1 MTVIEMPVRPSRYP
15 ETYPGPT
22 VSLVI
27 PAFNEAS
34 TIERCLL
41 AAVGQTRAPWE
52 IVVVDN
58 RSTDATAEIVG
69 RVAAEHP
76 EVLIRLVRQWDTQ
89 GLVPTRNMGFAVA
102 TGEVLGRIDADTVID
117 PRWVE
122 RVSDSMRDAAVG
134 AVTGPVVYY
143 DLPVLG
149 TTQVSDDLVRRALR
163 GLGRRYPFLY
173 GSNMAIRAAAWRAI
187 EHTTCPDHDDLLHED
202 IDLAVHLR
210 QAHIRTAYVPRMRA
224 SVSARRL
231 GSSPS
236 SFRAYTTRFEATY
249 DVHEI
254 RHWSLRAPQ
263 LMLQLLYWTVR
274 AATAGAPSAAVRE
287 PDAGA
292 TPVRQDAA

>member
-1 MTVIEMPVRPSRYP
+1 MTIIEMPVRPGRYAEASRP
-15 ETYPGPT
+15 GGPT

-58 RSTDATAEIVG
+58 RSTDATAEIVE

-76 EVLIRLVRQWDTQ
+76 EVPIRLVRQYATQ
-89 GLVPTRNMGFAVA
+89 GLVPTRNLGFAVA
-102 TGEVLGRIDADTVID
+102 TGEVFGRIDADTVLD

-122 RVSDSMRDAAVG
+122 RVADSMRDAAVG

-173 GSNMAIRAAAWRAI
+173 GSNMAIRAEAWRAI
-187 EHTTCPDHDDLLHED
+187 EHATCLDQDDLLHED

-249 DVHEI
+249 DAHEI

-263 LMLQLLYWTVR
+263 LLLQLLYWTVR
-274 AATAGAPSAAVRE
+274 
-287 PDAGA
+287 
-292 TPVRQDAA
+292 PVRQDVP